1 MNKNLFSLVFLIGY
15 VLFSNEVKSHEVSH
29 FSKEIWNQWRL
40 ANGVTI
46 YGNFL
51 YSNKDTL
58 VLKLSNCGICSV
70 SIQQLVPQ
78 DQLLAKTKIKNYQR
92 QLQNTLLPQPETTTP
107 SAARSSP
114 GMMMIVLTII
124 FVMSGIILRKT
135 ARYIR
140 YSVPLCLTVSV
151 VLLSSFLNHQKKISA
166 TDLTLLIKAFA
177 PYKEWVQTR
186 YDQQY
191 FYVSSNGIP
200 QHPMMAGIRSWQ
212 NQVPLP
218 QTYTGN
224 NSWSIPIQPQW
235 SDTPLSTRNNFF
247 RGAIALAV
255 NGIPVFNALNNRG
268 EDALLAGELDQWGGH
283 CGRADDYHY
292 HVVPEQLSS
301 RAELPLGFALDGFA
315 IYGKREPDGSALQVL
330 DNCNGHLYGDNSY
343 HYHASSQY
351 PYSIGAF
358 RGRVQIDPRT
368 PAPENQIIPQAFTK
382 PIRPPGKP
390 LRGATIQQCEATGIN
405 EYTLTYQ
412 FGSQTGKVQ
421 YRWNQQ
427 SVSFYFYPPNGT
439 PDSAMYPIKK

>member
-1 MNKNLFSLVFLIGY
+1 VNKSLLSLIFLIGS
-15 VLFSNEVKSHEVSH
+15 VLLSNGVKSHEGAH

-40 ANGVTI
+40 SNGTTLF
-46 YGNFL
+46 GNFL
-51 YSNKDTL
+51 YSKKDSL
-58 VLKLSNCGICSV
+58 VLKLSNGQICAV
-70 SIQQLVPQ
+70 STQQLVPQ
-78 DQLLAKTKIKNYQR
+78 DQLLAKTKIKKYQQ
-92 QLQNTLLPQPETTTP
+92 QLQNTFLSLPQTASQS
-107 SAARSSP
+107 SAQSLP
-114 GMMMIVLTII
+114 GMLLIVLII
-124 FVMSGIILRKT
+124 VCVISGFIIRKS
-135 ARYIR
+135 ANYIR
-140 YSVPLCLTVSV
+140 YSVLLCLAISV
-151 VLLSSFLNHQKKISA
+151 VMLSSFLHHQKKISA
-166 TDLTLLIKAFA
+166 TELTLLIKAFA
-177 PYKEWVQTR
+177 PYKEWVQTK

-191 FYVSSNGIP
+191 FYVSSNGLP

-212 NQVPLP
+212 SQIPLP
-218 QTYTGN
+218 QPYTGN

-292 HVVPEQLSS
+292 HIVPEQLSS
-301 RAELPLGFALDGFA
+301 RAELPLAFALDGFA
-315 IYGKREPDGSALQVL
+315 IYGKHEPDGSTMQVL

-427 SVSFYFYPPNGT
+427 SVFFYFYPPNGM
-439 PDSAMYPIKK
+439 PDSAVYPIKK